1 MSRRVPT
8 EPVEERPLGDGSLVD
23 VPPDDA
29 AWGHGACTDHEGHRV
44 HYVRRGSGPPVVLL
58 HGWPGFWY
66 DYRRVVP
73 ALAEVADVV
82 APDLRGF
89 GASARPDLPPDPHY
103 GRDAQAA
110 VVLSVME
117 SLDLAPAI
125 LVGYDVGSGVAQVV
139 ARLAPERVRGLVL
152 GAPLHG
158 GSGARALMP
167 EHQHEFW
174 YQDFHRLPLA
184 ATLAGHDRES
194 VRTYLRHFYD
204 HWCGRAE
211 TVRPAEFEAIVDVYA
226 APGAFESSVNWYRA
240 GAATL
245 ETARRAERA
254 PAPSPQPLPQPSR
267 VLWGERDPL
276 FPPAWA
282 EGLDRVLAD
291 YRLEVLPGV
300 GHFIPFE
307 APEAVIRAI
316 GDLG

>member
-1 MSRRVPT
+1 MVDAHPVSRHLEV
-8 EPVEERPLGDGSLVD
+8 EPVGGLLDLR
-23 VPPDDA
+23 PDDA
-29 AWGHGACTDHEGHRV
+29 AWGHGFCTDHQGHRV
-44 HYVRRGSGPPVVLL
+44 HYVRRGAGTPVVLL

-73 ALAEVADVV
+73 ALAGVADVV

-89 GASARPDLPPDPHY
+89 GASDRPALPPEAGY

-110 VVLSVME
+110 VVLSVMD
-117 SLDLAPAI
+117 SLGLEPAVV
-125 LVGYDVGSGVAQVV
+125 VGYDVGSGVAQVV
-139 ARLAPERVRGLVL
+139 ARTAPERVRGLVL
-152 GAPLHG
+152 GAPLHAG
-158 GSGARALMP
+158 AGARALRP

-184 ATLAGHDRES
+184 GALAGRDRES
-194 VRTYLRHFYD
+194 VRAYLAHFYD
-204 HWCGRAE
+204 HWCGRPE

-226 APGAFESSVNWYRA
+226 APGAFEASINWYRA

-254 PAPSPQPLPQPSR
+254 PAPPPQPLPQPAR

-276 FPPAWA
+276 FPPGWA

-291 YRLEVLPGV
+291 HRLEVLPGV
-300 GHFIPFE
+300 GHLIPLE
-307 APEAVIRAI
+307 APEAVVRAV
-316 GDLG
+316 GELA